1 MADACAAAE
10 LMSDERLTARV
21 TGRVQGVGFRW
32 WVQRQ
37 AEALSLVGWVM
48 NADDERSVEL
58 VAEGDAGALDELA
71 SRLEIGPP
79 GARVDSFKSSRGP
92 ASGEF
97 HRFGIMRS

>member
-1 MADACAAAE
+1 
-10 LMSDERLTARV
+10 MSDERLTARV

-32 WVQRQ
+32 WVQRE

-48 NADDERSVEL
+48 NANDERSVEL
-58 VAEGDAGALDELA
+58 VAEGDAEALDELA
-71 SRLEIGPP
+71 RRLEIGPP
-79 GARVDSFKSSRGP
+79 GARVDSFESGRGP

>member
-1 MADACAAAE
+1 
-10 LMSDERLTARV
+10 MSDERLTARV

-58 VAEGDAGALDELA
+58 VAEGGATALDELA
-71 SRLEIGPP
+71 RRLAIGPP
-79 GARVDSFKSSRGP
+79 GARVDSFESDRGP